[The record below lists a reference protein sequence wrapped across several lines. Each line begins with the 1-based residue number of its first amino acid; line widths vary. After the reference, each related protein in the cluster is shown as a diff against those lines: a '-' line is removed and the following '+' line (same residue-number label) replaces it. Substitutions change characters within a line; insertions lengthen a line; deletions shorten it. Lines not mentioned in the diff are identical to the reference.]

1 MTEANPPRPASATN
15 VQDVLRRLDAAK
27 GALIAAL
34 EAPEAAAAFQ
44 AETDEGESVRHALER
59 TVDDIN
65 FYYGRLTA
73 RALNLP
79 QPPCLT
85 RASYGSLREGT
96 MSLQVAHRRFSNL
109 LHDLLP
115 ADLDKVAAD
124 PELGNF
130 SLRQVLEMATGQ
142 YNMRAQQIQRLSAAA
157 RPA

>member
-1 MTEANPPRPASATN
+1 MTEANPPRPASAIN
-15 VQDVLRRLDAAK
+15 LEGVLRRLDAAK
-27 GALIAAL
+27 DALIAAL
-34 EAPEAAAAFQ
+34 ETPEAADAFE
-44 AETDEGESVRHALER
+44 AENEDGESVRHALER

-65 FYYGRLTA
+65 FYYGRLGA

-85 RASYGSLREGT
+85 RASFGSLREGV

-124 PELGNF
+124 PELGTF
-130 SLRQVLEMATGQ
+130 SLRQVLEMASGQ
-142 YNMRAQQIQRLSAAA
+142 YNMRAQQVQRLSTAT
-157 RPA
+157 RPS

>member
-1 MTEANPPRPASATN
+1 MPEAHPPTPAPATN
-15 VQDVLRRLDAAK
+15 LEDVLRRLDAAK

-34 EAPEAAAAFQ
+34 EAPEAAAAFA

-124 PELGNF
+124 PELGKF

-142 YNMRAQQIQRLSAAA
+142 YNMRAQQVQRLSAAA

>member
-1 MTEANPPRPASATN
+1 MTEANPPQQTSATSLE
-15 VQDVLRRLDAAK
+15 DVLRRLDAAK
-27 GALIAAL
+27 AALIAAL
-34 EAPEAAAAFQ
+34 EAPEAAAAFE
-44 AETDEGESVRHALER
+44 AKTDDGESVRHALER

-85 RASYGSLREGT
+85 RASYGSPREGT

-142 YNMRAQQIQRLSAAA
+142 YNMRAQQVQRLSAAA
-157 RPA
+157 RLA

>member
-15 VQDVLRRLDAAK
+15 VEDVLRRLDAAK

-34 EAPEAAAAFQ
+34 EAPEAAAAFE
-44 AETDEGESVRHALER
+44 AESDEGESVRHALER

-142 YNMRAQQIQRLSAAA
+142 YNMRAQQVQRLSAAA
-157 RPA
+157 RLA

>member
-1 MTEANPPRPASATN
+1 MTEANDAPAIN
-15 VQDVLRRLDAAK
+15 LEDVLRRLDTAK
-27 GALIAAL
+27 GALVAAL
-34 EAPEAAAAFQ
+34 ETPEAAAAFDV
-44 AETDEGESVRHALER
+44 ETDDGESVRHSLER

-85 RASYGSLREGT
+85 RASFGSLREGA

-115 ADLDKVAAD
+115 KDLDKVAAD
-124 PELGNF
+124 PELGSF
-130 SLRQVLEMATGQ
+130 TLRQVLEMAAGQ
-142 YNMRAQQIQRLSAAA
+142 YTMRAQQVNRLAASA

>member
-1 MTEANPPRPASATN
+1 MTEANPPQQTSATRLE
-15 VQDVLRRLDAAK
+15 DVLRRLDAAK
-27 GALIAAL
+27 GALITAL
-34 EAPEAAAAFQ
+34 EAPEAAAAFE
-44 AETDEGESVRHALER
+44 AETGEGESVRHSLER

-85 RASYGSLREGT
+85 RASYGSLREAV

-130 SLRQVLEMATGQ
+130 SLHQVLEMATGQ
-142 YNMRAQQIQRLSAAA
+142 YNMRAQQVQRLSAAA

>member
-1 MTEANPPRPASATN
+1 MTEANPPQETSATSLE
-15 VQDVLRRLDAAK
+15 DVLRRLDAAK

-34 EAPEAAAAFQ
+34 EAPEAAAAFK

-85 RASYGSLREGT
+85 RASFGSLREGT

-115 ADLDKVAAD
+115 TDLDKVAAD

-142 YNMRAQQIQRLSAAA
+142 YNMRAQQVQRLSAAA

>member
-1 MTEANPPRPASATN
+1 MTEANPPQQTSAIN
-15 VQDVLRRLDAAK
+15 LEDVLRRLDAAK

-34 EAPEAAAAFQ
+34 ESPEATAAFE
-44 AETDEGESVRHALER
+44 AETDDGESVRHALER

-65 FYYGRLTA
+65 FYYGRLAA

-85 RASYGSLREGT
+85 RASFGSLREGV

-124 PELGNF
+124 PELGTF

-142 YNMRAQQIQRLSAAA
+142 YNMRAQQVQRLAAAA

>member
-157 RPA
+157 PPA

>member
-1 MTEANPPRPASATN
+1 MTEANPPQQTSAT
-15 VQDVLRRLDAAK
+15 DLESVLRRLDAAK
-27 GALIAAL
+27 GTLIAAL
-34 EAPEAAAAFQ
+34 EAPEAAAAFE

-157 RPA
+157 RLA

>member
-1 MTEANPPRPASATN
+1 MTEANPPTPAAAIN
-15 VQDVLRRLDAAK
+15 LEDVLRRLDAAK

-34 EAPEAAAAFQ
+34 EAPEAAAAFE

-142 YNMRAQQIQRLSAAA
+142 YNMRAQQVQRLSAAA
-157 RPA
+157 RLA

>member
-1 MTEANPPRPASATN
+1 MTEANPPPTPATN
-15 VQDVLRRLDAAK
+15 LEDVLRRLDAAK
-27 GALIAAL
+27 VALIAAL
-34 EAPEAAAAFQ
+34 EAPDAAAAYE
-44 AETDEGESVRHALER
+44 AETEDGESVRHALER

-65 FYYGRLTA
+65 FYYGRLAA

-85 RASYGSLREGT
+85 RASFGSLREGA
-96 MSLQVAHRRFSNL
+96 MSLQVAHRRFTNL
-109 LHDLLP
+109 LHDVLP

-142 YNMRAQQIQRLSAAA
+142 YSMRAQQVQRLSAAA